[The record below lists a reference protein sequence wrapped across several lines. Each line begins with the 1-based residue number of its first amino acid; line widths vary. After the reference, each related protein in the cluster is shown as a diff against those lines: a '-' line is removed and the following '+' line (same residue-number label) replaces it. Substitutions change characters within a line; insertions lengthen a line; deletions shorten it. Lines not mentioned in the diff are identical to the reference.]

1 MPSRIRKGDL
11 VQIMAGREKG
21 KRGEIVRVFP
31 GERVI
36 VRKVNLAKH
45 HTRPTQRNPHGGI
58 LEQEAPIHASNV
70 MLIDPQDDRP
80 TRIGFELVD
89 GHLVRIGRRTR
100 ARIPY
105 RDGSA

>member
-1 MPSRIRKGDL
+1 MPSRIRRGDL
-11 VQIMAGREKG
+11 VQVMAGREKG
-21 KRGEIVRVFP
+21 KRGEIVRVLP
-31 GERVI
+31 GEERVI
-36 VRKVNLAKH
+36 VRKVNLVKR

-89 GHLVRIGRRTR
+89 GELVRVGRRTG
-100 ARIPY
+100 ARIP
-105 RDGSA
+105 